1 MEKESNKNGKTN
13 LTQGKTASG
22 RKLNTCNKNGP
33 CMYGSSCK
41 FKKKIIKLSYRVR
54 LNLRILA
61 FVLFIFVKNDPRN
74 KEPIINTH
82 SPMLVRLESL

>member
-1 MEKESNKNGKTN
+1 MEKESNKNGKTS

-41 FKKKIIKLSYRVR
+41 LLKKIKLSYPVR

-61 FVLFIFVKNDPRN
+61 LVLFIFVKNDPRN
-74 KEPIINTH
+74 KDPIINTH
-82 SPMLVRLESL
+82 SLMLVRLESL